1 MHHYFASSNHKVDLN
16 LGHLCSLNNFLKIFV
31 DVDDGKLI
39 VRVED
44 NEFKFNVFEAMS
56 TLKIRGSV
64 LEWMVYYSLAFVS
77 CLFL

>member
-1 MHHYFASSNHKVDLN
+1 MKVDK
-16 LGHLCSLNNFLKIFV
+16 FLFPVDFV
-31 DVDDGKLI
+31 VMDMDDDNEVPLIPGRPFVKTAKFFIDVDDGKLI

-64 LEWMVYYSLAFVS
+64 LEWMSWMK
-77 CLFL
+77 